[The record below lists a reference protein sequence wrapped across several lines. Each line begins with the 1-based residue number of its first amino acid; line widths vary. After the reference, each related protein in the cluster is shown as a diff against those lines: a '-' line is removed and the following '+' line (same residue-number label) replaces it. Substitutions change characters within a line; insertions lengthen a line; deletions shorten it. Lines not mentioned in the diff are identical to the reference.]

1 MKQNKIYLVAGLL
14 LIGLSIFSCSNA
26 AEEKAKQEAEE
37 EGFHLNISTKDGDV
51 KIDASSKGSKKGDKD
66 GFHLNISS
74 KDGDIEINDID
85 EALNGVDEALNGVD
99 EALDGVD
106 EALNGVDKSF
116 DRLDLK
122 IEGSGTKLDKKVLHS
137 LFPER
142 IGWFK
147 RSEYNFQNALGLVSS
162 AEVEYTKGS
171 QKVVIVVLGGAI
183 GNIAGG
189 FSDFFEGE
197 FELEDSDIRQKTGE
211 WNGLKYTEGYDE
223 GEQKAF
229 MHMVLDNRIM
239 VMVAGENMSEWNFK
253 WWWKRIDWKK
263 LED

>member
-26 AEEKAKQEAEE
+26 AEEKVKQEAKE

-51 KIDASSKGSKKGDKD
+51 KIDASSKGNKKGDKD

-74 KDGDIEINDID
+74 KDGDGEINGLNFD
-85 EALNGVDEALNGVD
+85 END
-99 EALDGVD
+99 
-106 EALNGVDKSF
+106 F
-116 DRLDLK
+116 DLK
-122 IEGSGTKLDKKVLHS
+122 IEGSGAKLDKKILHS

-162 AEVEYTKGS
+162 AEVEYNKGS

-197 FELEDSDIRQKTGE
+197 FEFEDSDIRQKTGE

-223 GEQKAF
+223 AEQKAF

>member
-1 MKQNKIYLVAGLL
+1 MKQNKIYLAGGLL

-26 AEEKAKQEAEE
+26 AEEKAKREAEEE

-51 KIDASSKGSKKGDKD
+51 KIDASSKGNKKGDKD
-66 GFHLNISS
+66 GFHLNIST
-74 KDGDIEINDID
+74 KDVDNAFDDVDRAFNEI
-85 EALNGVDEALNGVD
+85 
-99 EALDGVD
+99 
-106 EALNGVDKSF
+106 
-116 DRLDLK
+116 DLK

-137 LFPER
+137 IFPER

-147 RSEYNFQNALGLVSS
+147 RDEYNFQNALGLVSS
-162 AEVEYTKGS
+162 AEVEYTKGD
-171 QKVVIVVLGGAI
+171 QKVTIVVLGGAI

-211 WNGLKYTEGYDE
+211 WNGLKYTQGYDE
-223 GEQKAF
+223 DERKAF
-229 MHMVLDNRIM
+229 LHMVLDNRIM
-239 VMVAGENMSEWNFK
+239 VMVAGENMSEWNFN

>member
-1 MKQNKIYLVAGLL
+1 MKQNKIYLAGGILI
-14 LIGLSIFSCSNA
+14 IGLNIFSCNNT

-37 EGFHLNISTKDGDV
+37 NGFHLNISTKDGDV
-51 KIDASSKGSKKGDKD
+51 KIDASSKGDKKGDKD
-66 GFHLNISS
+66 GFHLNIST
-74 KDGDIEINDID
+74 KDGTDEFNLNEGMND
-85 EALNGVDEALNGVD
+85 
-99 EALDGVD
+99 
-106 EALNGVDKSF
+106 F
-116 DRLDLK
+116 DLK

-137 LFPER
+137 VFPER
-142 IGWFK
+142 IGWFQ
-147 RSEYNFQNALGLVSS
+147 RSAYNFQDAMGLVSS
-162 AEVEYTKGS
+162 AEVEYTKGN

-197 FELEDSDIRQKTGE
+197 FDLKDSNIRQKTGE
-211 WNGLKYTEGYDE
+211 WNGRRYTEGYDE
-223 GEQKAF
+223 NEKKAF

-263 LED
+263 LEG